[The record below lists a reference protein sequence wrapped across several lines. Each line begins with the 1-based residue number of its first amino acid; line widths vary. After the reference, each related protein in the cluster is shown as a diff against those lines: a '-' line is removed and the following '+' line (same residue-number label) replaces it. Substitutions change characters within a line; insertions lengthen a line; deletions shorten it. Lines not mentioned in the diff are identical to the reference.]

1 MSRLSVVIPVLNE
14 REAIGEVVER
24 LLTTRDELR
33 RRAGIADLE
42 VLVVDD
48 GSSDGT
54 HEVVSALAARCHDR
68 RATVRLIRH
77 RRNRGYGAALQTG
90 FDAAR
95 GSLLAFLD
103 GDSTYPPEE
112 LPALCEV
119 AVRSNAQLVLGDRMS
134 SRSSRMPPLRRVG
147 NVALAWAASVLSGR
161 RIADCCSGMRVMPA
175 ATWRALRPLP
185 AGLDFTPAM
194 TVRALHRRL
203 TLREVV
209 ISYDVRVG
217 RSKLSVV
224 RDGLR
229 FLGTILRETQQGN
242 PSRLRALLWPVLAL
256 VVGLGTL
263 AGSLSAWS
271 GGAAAGAVALTVLAG
286 LLMALALA
294 GWNLVLRL
302 APQHLG
308 LPRMASDARSPA
320 DEERGP

>member
-24 LLTTRDELR
+24 VLTTRDELR

-119 AVRSNAQLVLGDRMS
+119 AVRSRAQLVLGDRMS
-134 SRSSRMPPLRRVG
+134 SRASRMPPLRRLG
-147 NVALAWAASVLSGR
+147 NIGLAWAASVLGGR

-185 AGLDFTPAM
+185 TGLDFTPAM

-209 ISYDVRVG
+209 ISYDVRIG
-217 RSKLSVV
+217 RSKLSIV

-229 FLGTILRETQQGN
+229 FLATILRETQQGN
-242 PSRLRALLWPVLAL
+242 PARLRALLWPVLAL
-256 VVGLGTL
+256 VLGLGTL
-263 AGSLSAWS
+263 AGTLGAWPG
-271 GGAAAGAVALTVLAG
+271 GGAPGAVALAVLAG

-294 GWNLVLRL
+294 GWNLVLKL
-302 APQHLG
+302 APQRLG
-308 LPRMASDARSPA
+308 LPRIASDARSPA
-320 DEERGP
+320 DEEQAP